1 MEPLITE
8 SGSKKISIDPKV
20 FIPAI
25 VCICVL
31 IGFTLNDL
39 EAAKKAY
46 GAFFSYI
53 THNWGWLF
61 SWNAAIFVGIT
72 LWLAFGPYGNMKLGD
87 EKPEFSTFSWLFM
100 MYASSTSAA
109 VLFWGTIEAYYY
121 TAYPPFGFEAMSVQ
135 AKEYAMAYSLFHWGP
150 YSWCV
155 YSGVSVAFAYFFYVK
170 KVDAI
175 RPTAALTPLLGEKHC
190 KGLVGI
196 IIDNFYVI
204 SLILATGTSLG
215 LATPLVTECMQH
227 LFGIK
232 RTLLVDSSV
241 IALWVAV
248 VTICVAFGLTK
259 GLKMASNIRTYLT
272 FFVLIWVFVL
282 SGTVFILDYFTDSV
296 GLMLSNM
303 NRMIF
308 YTDPFDQAGGF
319 PKDWTVFYYAWW
331 AIFTIQTCIFL
342 ARISRGRTVRELA
355 LGSTAGLSLAA
366 WMIWS
371 VLGGNTMHTIINN
384 LVDVQELIK
393 AGDSSAIVAIW
404 AALPAS
410 TITVCIF
417 FILCFIATITLINAQ
432 SYTLAMAACKNI
444 TGYDEPPL
452 YLRVVMSVVVGVL
465 AISLLAVGGLKPIQ
479 SAIIGGGCLL
489 VFINAMVYISFLKD
503 ARATKWLEKGKNKK
517 EEELLAAMRQKTAA
531 EES

>member
-1 MEPLITE
+1 MNTSTSPDVE
-8 SGSKKISIDPKV
+8 KKISIDPKV

-25 VCICVL
+25 ICIGIL
-31 IGFTLNDL
+31 IIFTLNDL
-39 EAAKKAY
+39 EAAKSAY
-46 GAFFSYI
+46 SAFFTYV
-53 THNWGWLF
+53 THKWGWLF
-61 SWNAAIFVGIT
+61 QWNSAIFVCIT
-72 LWLAFGPYGNMKLGD
+72 LWLAFGPYGKIRLGD

-109 VLFWGTIEAYYY
+109 VLYWGTIEAYYY
-121 TAYPPFGFEAMSVQ
+121 TAFPPFGFESMSVQ

-155 YSGVSVAFAYFFYVK
+155 YSGVSVAFAYFLYVK

-175 RPTAALTPLLGEKHC
+175 RPTAALEPLIGKKNCNGLLGS
-190 KGLVGI
+190 

-215 LATPLVTECMQH
+215 LATPLVTECIQY
-227 LFGIK
+227 LFGIP
-232 RTLLVDSSV
+232 RTLYVDAGV
-241 IALWVAV
+241 IALWVVV
-248 VTICVAFGLTK
+248 VTVCVAFGLAK
-259 GLKMASNIRTYLT
+259 GLRIASDIRTYLT
-272 FFVLIWVFVL
+272 FFVLAWVFVL
-282 SGTVFILDYFTDSV
+282 GDSVFILDYFTDSL
-296 GLMLSNM
+296 GIMLSEM
-303 NRMIF
+303 NRMLF
-308 YTDPFDQAGGF
+308 YTDPMKQAGGF

-371 VLGGNTMHTIINN
+371 VLGGNTMSLIVNN
-384 LVDVQELIK
+384 VVNIQELAK
-393 AGDSSAIVAIW
+393 SGDSYAIVAIW
-404 AALPAS
+404 SALPAS
-410 TITVCIF
+410 TLTVIIF
-417 FILCFIATITLINAQ
+417 FVLCFIATLTLINAQ

-452 YLRVVMSVVVGVL
+452 FLRVAMSVVVGGL
-465 AISLLAVGGLKPIQ
+465 ALALLAVGGLKPIQ

-489 VFINAMVYISFLKD
+489 VIINAMVYISFLKD
-503 ARATKWLEKGKNKK
+503 AKKTMWLQK
-517 EEELLAAMRQKTAA
+517 EQAKERELLAKELGSTVATK
-531 EES
+531 S

>member
-1 MEPLITE
+1 MESVNSAAE
-8 SGSKKISIDPKV
+8 SKKISIDPKV

-25 VCICVL
+25 VCIGVL
-31 IGFTLNDL
+31 IAFTLNDL
-39 EAAKKAY
+39 ETAKKAY
-46 GAFFSYI
+46 AAFFTYI
-53 THNWGWLF
+53 TQTWGWLF
-61 SWNAAIFVGIT
+61 NWNAAIFVGIT

-109 VLFWGTIEAYYY
+109 VLYWGTMEAYYY
-121 TAYPPFGFEAMSVQ
+121 STYPPFGFAAMSVQ
-135 AKEYAMAYSLFHWGP
+135 AKEFAMAYSLFHWGP

-170 KVDAI
+170 KVNAI

-190 KGLVGI
+190 NGFVGI
-196 IIDNFYVI
+196 VIDNFYVI

-215 LATPLVTECMQH
+215 LATPLVTECMQY

-232 RTLLVDSSV
+232 RTLLVDSS
-241 IALWVAV
+241 IIGLWVAV

-259 GLKMASNIRTYLT
+259 GLKLASDIRTYLT
-272 FFVLIWVFVL
+272 FFVLAWVFVL
-282 SGTVFILDYFTDSV
+282 SGTVFILDYFTDSI
-296 GLMLSNM
+296 GIMLNNM

-308 YTDPFDQAGGF
+308 YTDPFGQANGF

-342 ARISRGRTVRELA
+342 ARISRGRTVRQLA
-355 LGSTAGLSLAA
+355 LGSTAGLSIAA

-371 VLGGNTMHTIINN
+371 VLGGNTMHVIVNN
-384 LVDVQELIK
+384 LVNISEVSK
-393 AGDSSAIVAIW
+393 AGDPSAIVAIW
-404 AALPAS
+404 GALPAS
-410 TITVCIF
+410 TITVGLF
-417 FILCFIATITLINAQ
+417 FILCFIATLTLVNAQ

-452 YLRVVMSVVVGVL
+452 YLRVVMSIVVGVL

-503 ARATKWLEKGKNKK
+503 AHQTKWLEKGKAKQ
-517 EEELLAAMRQKTAA
+517 EAELLENLRLANAAK
-531 EES
+531 SK